1 MLNLFEC
8 IANTATFVNRL
19 NNLISTFLLLHFYI
33 VNVVNVF
40 TKSAVQNLL

>member
-33 VNVVNVF
+33 FNVF